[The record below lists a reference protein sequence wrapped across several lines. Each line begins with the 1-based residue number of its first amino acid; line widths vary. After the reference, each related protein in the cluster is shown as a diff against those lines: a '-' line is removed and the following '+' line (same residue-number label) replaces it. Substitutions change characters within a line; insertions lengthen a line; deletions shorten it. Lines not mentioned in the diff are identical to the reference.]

1 MKANHIN
8 AVRTAHYPNHPA
20 WYDICDEYGLYLI
33 DENNLEAHGTQ
44 GGVAPGCPALPGS
57 LPQWEN
63 ACMGR
68 IRSLYE
74 RDKNHASII
83 LWSLGNE
90 SGGGANIQKM
100 HDWLREKDSSRP
112 VHYESVGQ
120 SGAGSFRNGCI
131 QHDVCVARASA
142 GVSPHPSGS
151 AVSAV

>member
-1 MKANHIN
+1 MLFRSGGILLLNGRRLVLKGINRHEFSCRSGRTLTREEMIADALVMKANHIN

-83 LWSLGNE
+83 LWSQIG
-90 SGGGANIQKM
+90 
-100 HDWLREKDSSRP
+100 
-112 VHYESVGQ
+112 
-120 SGAGSFRNGCI
+120 
-131 QHDVCVARASA
+131 RASCRER
-142 GVSPHPSGS
+142 V
-151 AVSAV
+151 

>member
-63 ACMGR
+63 AAWAASDRCMSG
-68 IRSLYE
+68 I
-74 RDKNHASII
+74 KITPAS
-83 LWSLGNE
+83 
-90 SGGGANIQKM
+90 
-100 HDWLREKDSSRP
+100 
-112 VHYESVGQ
+112 SVVTRQ
-120 SGAGSFRNGCI
+120 
-131 QHDVCVARASA
+131 
-142 GVSPHPSGS
+142 
-151 AVSAV
+151 